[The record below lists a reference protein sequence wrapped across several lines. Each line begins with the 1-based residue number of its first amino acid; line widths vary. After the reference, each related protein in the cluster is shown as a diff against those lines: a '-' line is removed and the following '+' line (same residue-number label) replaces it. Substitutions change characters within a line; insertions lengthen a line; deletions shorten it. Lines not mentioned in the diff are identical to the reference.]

1 MFALSGDTRFHL
13 YNQPTDM
20 RLSFDGLSGL
30 VQNNLGTNPGNGEVF
45 IFINKSRD
53 KVKLLQWQGGGFVL
67 YYKRLEKGT
76 FELPR
81 YDSSVGSICINY
93 ATLVMIID
101 GLSIKNIQKRK
112 RYQGPSHLLRDF
124 KGYLQTDGYS
134 VYDIIAKREEII
146 HLNCMAHARRG
157 FDKALT
163 VDKQKAE
170 YALDMFQQLYAI
182 GHKVNEKRETRICLQ
197 KKDISSD

>member
-53 KVKLLQWQGGGFVL
+53 KIKLLQWQGGGFVL

-81 YDSSVGSICINY
+81 YDSSVGSVCISY

-112 RYQGPSHLLRDF
+112 RYQPN
-124 KGYLQTDGYS
+124 
-134 VYDIIAKREEII
+134 I
-146 HLNCMAHARRG
+146 
-157 FDKALT
+157 
-163 VDKQKAE
+163 
-170 YALDMFQQLYAI
+170 
-182 GHKVNEKRETRICLQ
+182 
-197 KKDISSD
+197 